1 MITKKEINEL
11 KKMAC
16 TMRMDVVHMGP
27 RSGNVPHVGP
37 AFSCADIVS
46 ALYFHFMNVRPE
58 DPHWEDRDRFVI
70 SKGHGAL
77 CVYSALAHRGF
88 FSVDELWKIK
98 QVGAML
104 QGHPDMKKIP
114 GIDATTGSLGNGMSF
129 ALGIAAAMNLG
140 KKSGKV
146 YCLLG
151 DGEAQE
157 GIVWEAAM
165 YAGAKKLDNFITIL
179 DYNHQQGSG
188 VVDDI
193 IDMEPLKDCWKKFGW
208 RVLEINGNCMEEVCS
223 ALEMAQVFHG
233 GPTLIV
239 AHTIKGNGVSFMED
253 NNDWHSKMV
262 NEEEYK
268 TAIAEL
274 EAQYKSLEEEAV

>member
-1 MITKKEINEL
+1 MITAKEINAL

-16 TMRMDVVHMGP
+16 TMRMDVVQMGP
-27 RSGNVPHVGP
+27 RSGNVPHIAP

-46 ALYFHFMNVRPE
+46 ALYFHFMNIRPE
-58 DPHWEDRDRFVI
+58 DPHWEDRDRFII

-88 FSVDELWKIK
+88 FSVDELWKVK
-98 QVGAML
+98 QAGAML

-114 GIDATTGSLGNGMSF
+114 GIDATTGSLGNGISF
-129 ALGIAAAMNLG
+129 ALGIASAMKLQ
-140 KKSGKV
+140 KKAGKV

-157 GIVWEAAM
+157 GIVWETAM
-165 YAGAKKLDNFITIL
+165 YAGAKKLDNLVTIM
-179 DYNHQQGSG
+179 DYNHLQGSG

-193 IDMEPLKDCWKKFGW
+193 IDMEPLGDCWKKFGW
-208 RVLEINGNCMEEVCS
+208 RVTEINGNSMEEICS
-223 ALEMAQVFHG
+223 ALEMAKSFHG

-239 AHTIKGNGVSFMED
+239 AHTIKGKGVSFMED
-253 NNDWHSKMV
+253 NNDWHSKQITEAQM
-262 NEEEYK
+262 NQ
-268 TAIAEL
+268 ALAEL
-274 EAQYKSLEEEAV
+274 EASCRELEASGN

>member
-1 MITKKEINEL
+1 MLSDQGRVDNVITKKEINEL

-114 GIDATTGSLGNGMSF
+114 VLTLLLALSAT
-129 ALGIAAAMNLG
+129 A
-140 KKSGKV
+140 
-146 YCLLG
+146 CPLL
-151 DGEAQE
+151 
-157 GIVWEAAM
+157 
-165 YAGAKKLDNFITIL
+165 
-179 DYNHQQGSG
+179 S
-188 VVDDI
+188 
-193 IDMEPLKDCWKKFGW
+193 
-208 RVLEINGNCMEEVCS
+208 VL
-223 ALEMAQVFHG
+223 
-233 GPTLIV
+233 PPP
-239 AHTIKGNGVSFMED
+239 
-253 NNDWHSKMV
+253 
-262 NEEEYK
+262 
-268 TAIAEL
+268 
-274 EAQYKSLEEEAV
+274 